1 MEEVQYRAVRE
12 TELAET
18 AGVFLTAVAD
28 MYERHGIKSA
38 VPERAAVEA
47 GYAHVFETGIFQVA
61 EVGGRV
67 AAICHAVVRDHV
79 WFLSGFWMLPQFQRR
94 GIGGQ
99 LLKRVREE
107 GERSGAGI
115 FFTWS
120 SVDMTAMASYMKQ
133 GMLPGYQ
140 ILTFAGPLGREL
152 PREPEGY
159 AVGPL
164 ELASAAELDRQ
175 VRATGREPDHRF
187 WLTKS
192 GHEGRQLV
200 REGRVAGYYYINHGT
215 IGPAAWANPDEA
227 LVLIAAACREA
238 ALDAEQVRLMIPG
251 INHTALRFALG
262 AGLRLVA
269 NSHLL
274 TTAPFGRMEQYL
286 ASGPL
291 LF

>member
-1 MEEVQYRAVRE
+1 MEEVQYRQVRE

-18 AGVFLTAVAD
+18 VDIFLTAVAD

-38 VPERAAVEA
+38 VPERASIEK
-47 GYAHVFETGIFQVA
+47 GYAHVFETGIFHVA

-67 AAICHAVVRDHV
+67 AAICNAVVRDHV

-94 GIGGQ
+94 GIGGA
-99 LLKRVREE
+99 LLKRVRDE
-107 GERSGAGI
+107 GARLGAST

-140 ILTFAGPLGREL
+140 ILTFAGPLRREL
-152 PREPEGY
+152 TGENEDY

-164 ELASAAELDRQ
+164 ELARAAELDRQ
-175 VRATGREPDHRF
+175 VRATGRELDHQF

-200 REGRVAGYYYINHGT
+200 RDGRVAGYYYINHGT

-227 LVLIAAACREA
+227 LVLIEAACREA
-238 ALDAEQVRLMIPG
+238 SAGAEQVRLMIPG
-251 INHTALRFALG
+251 ANHTAIRFALG
-262 AGLRLVA
+262 AGLRLA
-269 NSHLL
+269 AYSHLL

-286 ASGPL
+286 SSGPL